1 MPVTYE
7 PIATQTLSGTSSQI
21 TFSSIPGTYTD
32 LRLVASFQD
41 SGEAAYIRFNTD
53 SGANYSRQLLY
64 GAGTSAAALK
74 QYNLTSFNFGGAATD
89 YNANFIDI
97 MNYSNTSVFKTSLY
111 RNNEKSAFLSYHCL
125 LWSSTAAITRID
137 INATSANSLKAG
149 SVFTLYGIKAAA

>member
-41 SGEAAYIRFNTD
+41 SGEASYIRFNTD

-64 GAGTSAAALK
+64 GAGSSATGLK
-74 QYNLTSFNFGGAATD
+74 QYNLTNIPFGGVPAD
-89 YNANFIDI
+89 YNANFLDI
-97 MNYSNTSVFKTSLY
+97 MNYSNTSVFKTSLF
-111 RNNEKSAFLSYHCL
+111 RNNEKSSFISYHCI

-137 INATSANSLKAG
+137 IYATSANSLKAG
-149 SVFTLYGIKAAA
+149 SSFTLYGIKAA